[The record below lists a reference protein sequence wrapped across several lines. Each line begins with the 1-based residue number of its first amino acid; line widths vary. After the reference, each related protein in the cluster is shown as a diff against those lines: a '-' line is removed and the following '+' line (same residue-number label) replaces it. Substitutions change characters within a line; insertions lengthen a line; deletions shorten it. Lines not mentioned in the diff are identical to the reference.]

1 MAELCRISS
10 QFSRQLRNIRG
21 AVKRI
26 ALQPVV
32 RARVWTSTARRG
44 VHTDRNTCYDN
55 TGENNNTDDDN
66 DTDIDFLRNI
76 VDRAVLYKGIK
87 NVFDLWQEY
96 EFGLSGNKPAKD
108 FTRLERGKHKFAYCR
123 RKVFWEVIIKLVNA
137 GHISDTAIDLVYQC
151 YGRRLGVTAILR
163 KMVADRKTG
172 SHPNLQI

>member
-1 MAELCRISS
+1 MGAAGVVGCASQARSNESTTAILSQQLATHRIIEEVKGELMAELCRISS
-10 QFSRQLRNIRG
+10 QFSRQLRNIHG

-44 VHTDRNTCYDN
+44 DHTDRN

-76 VDRAVLYKGIK
+76 EDRAVLYKGIK
-87 NVFDLWQEY
+87 NLFDLWQEY

-108 FTRLERGKHKFAYCR
+108 FTRLERGKHKYAYCR
-123 RKVFWEVIIKLVNA
+123 RKVFWEIIIKLVNT
-137 GHISDTAIDLVYQC
+137 GHISDT
-151 YGRRLGVTAILR
+151 
-163 KMVADRKTG
+163 
-172 SHPNLQI
+172 